1 MAEKVLTAKDYR
13 TSVPNIWCP
22 GCGDFGV
29 LNAIHQAVAELQ
41 IPPQDLAVISGIGCS
56 SRLPGYVSGY
66 GFNTIHGRALPIA
79 TGVRL
84 ARPDLRVLVAG
95 GDGDAYAIGA
105 GHFVHTLRRNPN
117 LTYIVM
123 DNAVYGL
130 TKGQGSPTAKLG
142 EPTKSQPFGH
152 SERPLNPLAWALSLG
167 VTFLA
172 QSFSANTKGLKE
184 LIVKGMEH
192 DGFALLNVKSP
203 CVTFRGNQEYNY
215 YREHGWN
222 FAEDG
227 HDPHDLEAAW
237 RVAKETERVPFGLI
251 WQDLES
257 MSLDKQV
264 ELEREKYLT
273 RRRYEHPDEVLE
285 TFYA

>member
-13 TSVPNIWCP
+13 TEVPNIWCP

-41 IPPQDLAVISGIGCS
+41 IPPERLAVISGIGCS
-56 SRLPGYVSGY
+56 SRLPGYVNSY

-79 TGVRL
+79 TGVSL
-84 ARPDLRVLVAG
+84 ARPDLTVLVAG

-105 GHFVHTLRRNPN
+105 GHFVHTVRRNPN

-123 DNAVYGL
+123 DNSVYGL
-130 TKGQGSPTAKLG
+130 TKGQGSPTTPLG
-142 EPTKSQPFGH
+142 DATKSQPLGH
-152 SERPLNPLAWALSLG
+152 SERPLNPLTLALALG

-172 QSFSANTKGLKE
+172 QAFSGQTKQLKE
-184 LIVKGMEH
+184 IIVAGIRH
-192 DGFALLNVKSP
+192 NGFALINVKSP

-215 YREHGWN
+215 YREKGWN
-222 FAEDG
+222 FEEDG
-227 HDPHDLEAAW
+227 HDRHDLEAAW
-237 RVAKETERVPFGLI
+237 RIALERERVPFGIL
-251 WQDLES
+251 WQDQAS
-257 MSLDKQV
+257 VSLAEQN
-264 ELEREKYLT
+264 EIERQKYLKV
-273 RRRYEHPDEVLE
+273 RSYEHPNDVLK

>member
-13 TSVPNIWCP
+13 TDVQNIWCP

-56 SRLPGYVSGY
+56 SRLPGYVNAY

-79 TGVRL
+79 TGVS
-84 ARPDLRVLVAG
+84 ASRPDLRVLVAG

-105 GHFVHTLRRNPN
+105 GHFVHALRRNPN

-123 DNAVYGL
+123 DNSVYGL
-130 TKGQGSPTAKLG
+130 TKGQGSPTTPVG
-142 EPTKSQPFGH
+142 DPTKSQPFGH
-152 SERPLNPLAWALSLG
+152 SERPLNPLAWALALE

-172 QSFSANTKGLKE
+172 QAFSGQVKQLKD
-184 LIVKGMEH
+184 LIVKGMRHE
-192 DGFALLNVKSP
+192 GFALINVKSP

-222 FAEDG
+222 IDKDG
-227 HDPHDLEAAW
+227 HDYHDREAAF
-237 RVAKETERVPFGLI
+237 RITQEKERVPFGLI
-251 WQDLES
+251 WQDENAV
-257 MSLDKQV
+257 SLGKQL
-264 ELEREKYLT
+264 ELEREKYSKV
-273 RRRYEHPDEVLE
+273 RQYDNADEVLR
-285 TFYA
+285 TFFA